1 MRKEEAWTIVVC
13 WIVANRIALK
23 PGDILGRFQLL
34 VPIGAGG
41 MGRVWVAREQGLIAR
56 PRLVAIKTALAEE
69 AASED
74 YWKVLLDE
82 ARIASQ
88 IQHPNVCSIHALD
101 RERGVVYLV
110 MDWSDGGSLREL
122 LDELP
127 NGRTEATVGARIVA
141 HVCAGLHA
149 AHELVGDDGAP
160 LHVVHRD
167 VSPQNILISSNGQV
181 KITDFGVAKARGQV
195 HAATQTGEVKG
206 KLSYMAPEQVTT
218 RDVDR
223 RADVFALGCVLYET
237 TLGVRPFHGD
247 DALSTLYQL
256 LEQPIKPPSSV
267 WADYPPGLERIV
279 LKALERD
286 ADLRYQT
293 TEEMGRAL
301 QMWLAAERAMV
312 ADSDIAHLVATALG
326 ARVAERQHSV
336 EAALIAIDS
345 PEDAPEPRPVGAE
358 TLSGS
363 AASTLP
369 GNQVSRPPRKAMW
382 TALAGA
388 AVVLSVVAAV
398 ASRGSPPPPGPSPSA
413 SAIPAIAEPPR
424 VVEQPKDVTPPPAQP
439 AQEITIHVRAEPSK
453 AEISLD
459 DGPALPNPY
468 SVSLVPDGRSHRLRV
483 HLAGYEDREQ
493 DITFDRS
500 RDLSVVL
507 RPAPASGNRKVVR
520 SNNTSVTPAVPDQTQ
535 HTGPKLGELPAVTK
549 KVPRTLDNDNPFAQ
563 KP

>member
-1 MRKEEAWTIVVC
+1 
-13 WIVANRIALK
+13 
-23 PGDILGRFQLL
+23 
-34 VPIGAGG
+34 
-41 MGRVWVAREQGLIAR
+41 MGRVWVAREQGLVAR
-56 PRLVAIKTALAEE
+56 PRLIAIKTALAEE

-127 NGRTEATVGARIVA
+127 DNRMPATLGARLIA

-167 VSPQNILISSNGQV
+167 VSPQNILISANGQV
-181 KITDFGVAKARGQV
+181 KITDFGVAKARGQI

-237 TLGVRPFHGD
+237 TLGVRPFHGE

-256 LEQPIKPPSSV
+256 LEQPIKAPSSI
-267 WADYPPGLERIV
+267 WPEYPPGLERIV

-286 ADLRYQT
+286 ADLRYQS

-301 QMWLAAERAMV
+301 QMWLATERAMV
-312 ADSDIAHLVATALG
+312 ADTDIANLVSSALG
-326 ARVAERQHSV
+326 ERVAARARSV
-336 EAALIAIDS
+336 EAALVAIDS
-345 PEDAPEPRPVGAE
+345 PEETLPEPPPAAGAE

-363 AASTLP
+363 AASTLS
-369 GNQVSRPPRKAMW
+369 GNQLPRPPRKALW
-382 TALAGA
+382 TALAGS
-388 AVVLSVVAAV
+388 AVALSVVAAL
-398 ASRGSPPPPGPSPSA
+398 ASRGGQTPTAPPPTA
-413 SAIPAIAEPPR
+413 SVSPAITEPARLEPAKEPALPPR
-424 VVEQPKDVTPPPAQP
+424 PQEVT
-439 AQEITIHVRAEPSK
+439 INLRAEPAK
-453 AEISLD
+453 AELSLD
-459 DGPALPNPY
+459 DGPPLPNPY
-468 SVSLVPDGRSHRLRV
+468 SVITVPDSRPRKLRV
-483 HLAGYEDREQ
+483 RLAGFEDREQ
-493 DITFDRS
+493 DITFDRA
-500 RDLSVVL
+500 RDVVVVL
-507 RPAPASGNRKVVR
+507 RATSAGSRKANGARPNQPAQPA
-520 SNNTSVTPAVPDQTQ
+520 TSSPSSATQ
-535 HTGPKLGELPAVTK
+535 PSAKPLGELPPVTK
-549 KVPRTLDNDNPFAQ
+549 KVPRTLDADNPFAA
-563 KP
+563 P

>member
-1 MRKEEAWTIVVC
+1 
-13 WIVANRIALK
+13 
-23 PGDILGRFQLL
+23 
-34 VPIGAGG
+34 
-41 MGRVWVAREQGLIAR
+41 MGRVWVAREQGLVAR

-127 NGRTEATVGARIVA
+127 NNRTDPTVGARIVA

-256 LEQPIKPPSSV
+256 LEQPIKPPSAV

-312 ADSDIAHLVATALG
+312 ADSDIAALVASALG
-326 ARVAERQHSV
+326 ARVAERQQAV
-336 EAALIAIDS
+336 EASLAAIDS
-345 PEDAPEPRPVGAE
+345 PQDAAPEPRPVGAE

-363 AASTLP
+363 AASTLSGTP
-369 GNQVSRPPRKAMW
+369 PPRPPRKAMW

-388 AVVLSVVAAV
+388 AVALSVVGAL
-398 ASRGSPPPPGPSPSA
+398 ASRGNPPPAGPTPTTSVS
-413 SAIPAIAEPPR
+413 PAIAEPPR
-424 VVEQPKDVTPPPAQP
+424 VVTPPKEAAPTPPPAQP
-439 AQEITIHVRAEPSK
+439 AQEITIHVRAEPAK

-459 DGPALPNPY
+459 DGPPLPNPY
-468 SVSLVPDGRSHRLRV
+468 SVSLVPDGRPHRLRV

-493 DITFDRS
+493 DLTFDRS
-500 RDLSVVL
+500 RDVAVVL
-507 RPAPASGNRKVVR
+507 RPLPAGTNRKVAR
-520 SNNTSVTPAVPDQTQ
+520 TNNNTTTTSTTAPDQTQ
-535 HTGPKLGELPAVTK
+535 HTGPKLGDLPVVTK

>member
-1 MRKEEAWTIVVC
+1 
-13 WIVANRIALK
+13 
-23 PGDILGRFQLL
+23 
-34 VPIGAGG
+34 
-41 MGRVWVAREQGLIAR
+41 MGRVWVAREQGLVAR
-56 PRLVAIKTALAEE
+56 PRLIAIKTALAEE

-127 NGRTEATVGARIVA
+127 DNRIVATIGARIIA

-167 VSPQNILISSNGQV
+167 VSPQNILISANGQV
-181 KITDFGVAKARGQV
+181 KITDFGVAKARGQI

-237 TLGVRPFHGD
+237 TLGVRPFHGE

-256 LEQPIKPPSSV
+256 LEQPIKAPSAI
-267 WADYPPGLERIV
+267 WAEYPPGLERIV

-286 ADLRYQT
+286 ADLRYQS

-301 QMWLAAERAMV
+301 QMWLATERAMV
-312 ADSDIAHLVATALG
+312 ADSDIADLVSSALG
-326 ARVAERQHSV
+326 ERVAERARAV
-336 EAALIAIDS
+336 EAALTAIDS
-345 PEDAPEPRPVGAE
+345 PEQPAPEPPRPAGAE

-369 GNQVSRPPRKAMW
+369 GNQLQRAPRKAMW
-382 TALAGA
+382 TALAGG
-388 AVVLSVVAAV
+388 AVALSVVAAL
-398 ASRGSPPPPGPSPSA
+398 ASRGTPTPTPTSPTA
-413 SAIPAIAEPPR
+413 SVSPAISEPAR
-424 VVEQPKDVTPPPAQP
+424 VESPKEAQP
-439 AQEITIHVRAEPSK
+439 AAVQEVTINLRAEPAK
-453 AEISLD
+453 AELSLD
-459 DGPALPNPY
+459 DGPPLPNPY
-468 SVSLVPDGRSHRLRV
+468 SMSVLPDSRPRKLRV
-483 HLAGYEDREQ
+483 RLAGFEDREQ
-493 DITFDRS
+493 DITFDRA
-500 RDLSVVL
+500 RDVVVVL
-507 RPAPASGNRKVVR
+507 RPSAGNRKANVVR
-520 SNNTSVTPAVPDQTQ
+520 PGSPAQPVVSAAESPAQ
-535 HTGPKLGELPAVTK
+535 PAPRPIGELPPVTK
-549 KVPRTLDNDNPFAQ
+549 KVPRTLDADNPFAT
-563 KP
+563 P

>member
-1 MRKEEAWTIVVC
+1 
-13 WIVANRIALK
+13 
-23 PGDILGRFQLL
+23 
-34 VPIGAGG
+34 
-41 MGRVWVAREQGLIAR
+41 MGRVWVAREQGLVAR

-127 NGRTEATVGARIVA
+127 NNRIDATVGARIVA

-167 VSPQNILISSNGQV
+167 VSPQNVLISSNGQV
-181 KITDFGVAKARGQV
+181 KITDFGVAKARGQI

-218 RDVDR
+218 RDIDR

-256 LEQPIKPPSSV
+256 LEQPIKAPTAV
-267 WADYPPGLERIV
+267 WAEYPPGLERIV

-286 ADLRYQT
+286 VDLRYQT

-301 QMWLAAERAMV
+301 QMWLATERAMV
-312 ADSDIAHLVATALG
+312 ADSDIAALVATALG
-326 ARVAERQHSV
+326 ARVAERQQAVDS
-336 EAALIAIDS
+336 ALTAIDS
-345 PEDAPEPRPVGAE
+345 PTEAAVETRPIGAE

-369 GNQVSRPPRKAMW
+369 GNQLPRPPRRALW
-382 TALAGA
+382 TALGGA
-388 AVVLSVVAAV
+388 AVVLTVVAAL
-398 ASRGSPPPPGPSPSA
+398 ASRGSPPPAGPTPSA
-413 SAIPAIAEPPR
+413 TVGTAVPEAPPPR
-424 VVEQPKDVTPPPAQP
+424 VEPAKEAVTSTPPAQ
-439 AQEITIHVRAEPSK
+439 EVTINLRAEPSK
-453 AEISLD
+453 AELSLD
-459 DGPALPNPY
+459 DGPPLPNPY
-468 SVSLVPDGRSHRLRV
+468 TVSVVPDGKTHRLRV
-483 HLAGYEDREQ
+483 RLAGFEDREQ
-493 DITFDRS
+493 EITFDRS
-500 RDLSVVL
+500 RDVVVVL
-507 RPAPASGNRKVVR
+507 RPSSTGNRKAASR
-520 SNNTSVTPAVPDQTQ
+520 PTPQQPVAGEPQKPQ
-535 HTGPKLGELPAVTK
+535 QPQQPKLGDLPPVSK

-563 KP
+563 QKP

>member
-1 MRKEEAWTIVVC
+1 
-13 WIVANRIALK
+13 
-23 PGDILGRFQLL
+23 
-34 VPIGAGG
+34 
-41 MGRVWVAREQGLIAR
+41 MGRVWVAREQGLVAR

-127 NGRTEATVGARIVA
+127 NNRIEATIGARIIA

-149 AHELVGDDGAP
+149 AHELVGDDGQP

-167 VSPQNILISSNGQV
+167 VSPQNVLISSNGQV
-181 KITDFGVAKARGQV
+181 KITDFGVAKARGQI

-256 LEQPIKPPSSV
+256 LEQPIKAPTAI
-267 WADYPPGLERIV
+267 WAEYPPGLERIV

-286 ADLRYQT
+286 VDLRYQT

-301 QMWLAAERAMV
+301 QMWLATERAMV
-312 ADSDIAHLVATALG
+312 ADSDIGALVASALG
-326 ARVAERQHSV
+326 SRVAERQKAV
-336 EAALIAIDS
+336 EASLTAIDS
-345 PEDAPEPRPVGAE
+345 PTEAAVEPRPIGAE

-369 GNQVSRPPRKAMW
+369 GNQLARPPRKALW
-382 TALAGA
+382 ASLAGG
-388 AVVLSVVAAV
+388 AVVLSVVAAL
-398 ASRGSPPPPGPSPSA
+398 ASRGSPPPAGPSPSA
-413 SAIPAIAEPPR
+413 SVVSPALTEPPAPTPARVEPPKEVLPTPAQEVTINLRAEPP
-424 VVEQPKDVTPPPAQP
+424 
-439 AQEITIHVRAEPSK
+439 K
-453 AEISLD
+453 AELSLD

-468 SVSLVPDGRSHRLRV
+468 TASLVPDGKLHRLRV
-483 HLAGYEDREQ
+483 RLAGFEDREQ

-500 RDLSVVL
+500 RDVVVVL
-507 RPAPASGNRKVVR
+507 RPSSTSNRKSTVR
-520 SNNTSVTPAVPDQTQ
+520 TGGTQQPAVVEP
-535 HTGPKLGELPAVTK
+535 PKPQQPRMGDLPPVSK
-549 KVPRTLDNDNPFAQ
+549 RVPRTLDNDNPFAQ

>member
-1 MRKEEAWTIVVC
+1 MLVSRIVS
-13 WIVANRIALK
+13 NRTALR

-41 MGRVWVAREQGLIAR
+41 MGRVWVAREQGLVAR

-122 LDELP
+122 LDAVPGGALEP
-127 NGRTEATVGARIVA
+127 TMAARIVA

-149 AHELVGDDGAP
+149 AHELVGEDGTL

-167 VSPQNILISSNGQV
+167 VSPQNILLSANGHV
-181 KITDFGVAKARGQV
+181 KITDFGVAKARGQI
-195 HAATQTGEVKG
+195 HAPTQTGEVKG

-223 RADVFALGCVLYET
+223 RADVFALGCVLYEAS
-237 TLGVRPFHGD
+237 LGTRPFHGE
-247 DALSTLYQL
+247 DALATLYQL
-256 LEQPIKPPSSV
+256 LEQPIKTPSSIR
-267 WADYPPGLERIV
+267 ADFPPGLERII
-279 LKALERD
+279 LRSLEREAD
-286 ADLRYQT
+286 ARFQT

-301 QMWLAAERAMV
+301 QSWLASERAMV
-312 ADSDIAHLVATALG
+312 SDSDV
-326 ARVAERQHSV
+326 
-336 EAALIAIDS
+336 AALIAQALGDRIGNRQQAVESALITMDS
-345 PEDAPEPRPVGAE
+345 PAEPEPETEVLAPPNGIE

-369 GNQVSRPPRKAMW
+369 GNQIPRPNRKKLW
-382 TALAGA
+382 AG
-388 AVVLSVVAAV
+388 LAV
-398 ASRGSPPPPGPSPSA
+398 AGIGLSAIVAFANRGDPPPVTTPQPPSA
-413 SAIPAIAEPPR
+413 SLSPALTETSTVREVTPTATPQPVAPHSITVRIRTEPPN
-424 VVEQPKDVTPPPAQP
+424 
-439 AQEITIHVRAEPSK
+439 AELS
-453 AEISLD
+453 ID

-468 SVSLVPDGRSHRLRV
+468 ALNTAPDAQPHRVRAKA
-483 HLAGYEDREQ
+483 AGYVSGEQDVAFDSDREV
-493 DITFDRS
+493 I
-500 RDLSVVL
+500 VAL
-507 RPAPASGNRKVVR
+507 RAAAGSGNRKPQGRIPVA
-520 SNNTSVTPAVPDQTQ
+520 SPTPTPTPTPDPTPAASA
-535 HTGPKLGELPAVTK
+535 HRGPNK
-549 KVPRTLDNDNPFAQ
+549 KVPRTLDADNPFGEGQ
-563 KP
+563 